1 MSEEEEL
8 RKQVHEGRQLCKEL
22 LALFEA
28 RMKVSD
34 PDFEKRICP
43 GSLVERAR
51 NFIRGET

>member
-1 MSEEEEL
+1 MSEEEL

-28 RMKVSD
+28 RLKVSD
-34 PDFEKRICP
+34 PDYESRICP